1 MQKATHTTKT
11 TSNFPFSDGI
21 KIGFIEGVQKSQAID
36 LLQSYGFDLEN
47 LRSSAYGNLAL
58 PINSSSLNFFLGDTQ
73 KFASHSLI
81 LIFSDMEDISKDIL
95 LDGDVLVRNKY
106 FPEDENFKTV
116 LLISS
121 GSRDFELCASL
132 FSDITRKNYAR
143 LHQDKNLYIPLIIVR
158 GDKISFEV
166 FAMDL
171 LLDNEIDS
179 KANLIYL
186 GVLQPPKK
194 SSCTVIPDFENSNT
208 TTHIFKVSAVI

>member
-1 MQKATHTTKT
+1 MQKATYSTKT
-11 TSNFPFSDGI
+11 TSNVPFSEGI
-21 KIGFIEGVQKSQAID
+21 KIGSIEGVQKSQAID

-58 PINSSSLNFFLGDTQ
+58 PINSSSLNFIFGDMQ

-95 LDGDVLVRNKY
+95 LDGEVLVRNKY
-106 FPEDENFKTV
+106 FPEDGNFKTV

-121 GSRDFELCASL
+121 GSMDFELCASL

-143 LHQDKNLYIPLIIVR
+143 LHQDKNLYIPVLIVR

-166 FAMDL
+166 FQMDL
-171 LLDNEIDS
+171 LLDNDIDS
-179 KANLIYL
+179 KANIVYQ

-194 SSCTVIPDFENSNT
+194 SYRIDLPDFGNSNP
-208 TTHIFKVSAVI
+208 TTHLFKVSSVI